1 MGPVTET
8 IEERA
13 AREALE
19 LDADGWRRAEAI
31 VRGGDRAVRD
41 GWDVTSSRAMLAYRD
56 KVATGLVECERDV
69 LCGRD
74 DWGPASLVA
83 AARLRRLGLHAW
95 ERAPD
100 GAGPVVAMSVPTPFG
115 REVARILEAPGEAE

>member
-19 LDADGWRRAEAI
+19 LDADGWRRAEAV
-31 VRGGDRAVRD
+31 VRGGDRAARD
-41 GWDVTSSRAMLAYRD
+41 GWNVTSARALLAYRD
-56 KVATGLVECERDV
+56 KVAAGLDE
-69 LCGRD
+69 GRRRTLL
-74 DWGPASLVA
+74 WVA
-83 AARLRRLGLHAW
+83 GFEHGVQWMSGEALSLGLIV
-95 ERAPD
+95 D
-100 GAGPVVAMSVPTPFG
+100 AGYLTPFG